1 MLRHI
6 LFAIN
11 LLRAVPAYCAVCLSG
26 AKKLICAE
34 TEGYMWFLETYDGD
48 RFFLRFAWLMWRYD
62 CYRSHV
68 VFRCSQASAMC
79 SYLIRLLYPPKKDME
94 LLGQIGEGLVIYHGH
109 GTVIAPYSIGKNF
122 SVYQGVTIGRNAKP
136 GREINNP
143 IIGDNVT
150 VFTNAVVAGGITIG
164 DNVTIG
170 AGAVVMKD
178 VPPTAS
184 SWESLRHPG
193 KAALRCLRIQIHTKH
208 PVVTRQPD
216 VNVSK
221 TSQRKAARRRPGRA
235 RSRLSDPLFQKVFG
249 LLK

>member
-48 RFFLRFAWLMWRYD
+48 NFFLRFAWLMWRYD

-68 VFRCSQASAMC
+68 VFRCSQASTMC

-94 LLGQIGEGLVIYHGH
+94 VLGQIGEGLVIYHGH

-136 GREINNP
+136 GREINNSIKNLAEESSP
-143 IIGDNVT
+143 QAARACAQQT
-150 VFTNAVVAGGITIG
+150 VRPFISKGLWPSEI
-164 DNVTIG
+164 
-170 AGAVVMKD
+170 
-178 VPPTAS
+178 S
-184 SWESLRHPG
+184 E
-193 KAALRCLRIQIHTKH
+193 KARRSVLFL
-208 PVVTRQPD
+208 VTRRGFEPR
-216 VNVSK
+216 
-221 TSQRKAARRRPGRA
+221 THC
-235 RSRLSDPLFQKVFG
+235 
-249 LLK
+249 LKGSCSAN

>member
-1 MLRHI
+1 MLRRI

-11 LLRAVPAYCAVCLSG
+11 LLRAMPAYCAVCLSG

-48 RFFLRFAWLMWRYD
+48 NFFLRFAWLMWRYD

-68 VFRCSQASAMC
+68 VFRCSQASTMC
-79 SYLIRLLYPPKKDME
+79 SYLVRLLYPPKKDME
-94 LLGQIGEGLVIYHGH
+94 VLGEIGEGLVIYHGH
-109 GTVIAPYSIGKNF
+109 GTVIAPYRIGKNF

-170 AGAVVMKD
+170 RGCRGDEGRSRQQHRHGK
-178 VPPTAS
+178 
-184 SWESLRHPG
+184 SLRHPG
-193 KAALRCLRIQIHTKH
+193 KAALRRLRIQIHTKH
-208 PVVTRQPD
+208 PAAARQPD
-216 VNVSK
+216 VYVSY
-221 TSQRKAARRRPGRA
+221 
-235 RSRLSDPLFQKVFG
+235 
-249 LLK
+249 

>member
-1 MLRHI
+1 MLRRI

-11 LLRAVPAYCAVCLSG
+11 LLRAMPAYCAVCLSG

-68 VFRCSQASAMC
+68 VFRCSQASTMC

-94 LLGQIGEGLVIYHGH
+94 VLGEIGEGLVIYHGH

-178 VPPTAS
+178 VPANS
-184 SWESLRHPG
+184 IVMGLSL
-193 KAALRCLRIQIHTKH
+193 IHI
-208 PVVTRQPD
+208 
-216 VNVSK
+216 
-221 TSQRKAARRRPGRA
+221 
-235 RSRLSDPLFQKVFG
+235 
-249 LLK
+249 

>member
-48 RFFLRFAWLMWRYD
+48 NFFLRFAWLMWRYD

-94 LLGQIGEGLVIYHGH
+94 VLGE
-109 GTVIAPYSIGKNF
+109 
-122 SVYQGVTIGRNAKP
+122 
-136 GREINNP
+136 
-143 IIGDNVT
+143 
-150 VFTNAVVAGGITIG
+150 
-164 DNVTIG
+164 
-170 AGAVVMKD
+170 M
-178 VPPTAS
+178 
-184 SWESLRHPG
+184 
-193 KAALRCLRIQIHTKH
+193 
-208 PVVTRQPD
+208 
-216 VNVSK
+216 
-221 TSQRKAARRRPGRA
+221 AR
-235 RSRLSDPLFQKVFG
+235 DW
-249 LLK
+249 

>member
-1 MLRHI
+1 MLRRI

-11 LLRAVPAYCAVCLSG
+11 LLRAMPAYCAVCLSG

-178 VPPTAS
+178 VPATAS
-184 SWESLRHPG
+184 SWEIPASSG
-193 KAALRCLRIQIHTKH
+193 KSSPPAFENTDTYETSGCHTTAGCQRVKNLAEESRPQAANK
-208 PVVTRQPD
+208 
-216 VNVSK
+216 S
-221 TSQRKAARRRPGRA
+221 
-235 RSRLSDPLFQKVFG
+235 
-249 LLK
+249 

>member
-11 LLRAVPAYCAVCLSG
+11 LLRAMPAYCAVCLSG

-94 LLGQIGEGLVIYHGH
+94 VLGEIGEGLVIYHGH

-150 VFTNAVVAGGITIG
+150 VFTNAVVAGALPSGT
-164 DNVTIG
+164 TSPS
-170 AGAVVMKD
+170 AR
-178 VPPTAS
+178 VP
-184 SWESLRHPG
+184 W
-193 KAALRCLRIQIHTKH
+193 
-208 PVVTRQPD
+208 
-216 VNVSK
+216 
-221 TSQRKAARRRPGRA
+221 
-235 RSRLSDPLFQKVFG
+235 
-249 LLK
+249 

>member
-11 LLRAVPAYCAVCLSG
+11 LLRAMPAYCAVCLSG

-34 TEGYMWFLETYDGD
+34 TEGY
-48 RFFLRFAWLMWRYD
+48 MWRYD

-178 VPPTAS
+178 VPANSIVMGNPCVIR
-184 SWESLRHPG
+184 E
-193 KAALRCLRIQIHTKH
+193 K
-208 PVVTRQPD
+208 QPSG
-216 VNVSK
+216 V
-221 TSQRKAARRRPGRA
+221 
-235 RSRLSDPLFQKVFG
+235 
-249 LLK
+249 

>member
-11 LLRAVPAYCAVCLSG
+11 LLRAMPAYCAVCLSG

-68 VFRCSQASAMC
+68 VFRCSQASTMC

-94 LLGQIGEGLVIYHGH
+94 VLGQIGEGLVIYHGH

-150 VFTNAVVAGGITIG
+150 VFTNAVVAGGDYHRGQRDHWRGCRG
-164 DNVTIG
+164 DEG
-170 AGAVVMKD
+170 
-178 VPPTAS
+178 
-184 SWESLRHPG
+184 
-193 KAALRCLRIQIHTKH
+193 
-208 PVVTRQPD
+208 
-216 VNVSK
+216 
-221 TSQRKAARRRPGRA
+221 
-235 RSRLSDPLFQKVFG
+235 RSR
-249 LLK
+249 

>member
-1 MLRHI
+1 MLRRI

-11 LLRAVPAYCAVCLSG
+11 LLRAMPAYCAVCLSG

-79 SYLIRLLYPPKKDME
+79 SYLHKAALSAQE
-94 LLGQIGEGLVIYHGH
+94 GH
-109 GTVIAPYSIGKNF
+109 GTSGTDRRRTGDLPRPRNGDPPYSIGKNF

-178 VPPTAS
+178 VPANSIVMGNPCVIR
-184 SWESLRHPG
+184 E
-193 KAALRCLRIQIHTKH
+193 K
-208 PVVTRQPD
+208 QPSG
-216 VNVSK
+216 V
-221 TSQRKAARRRPGRA
+221 
-235 RSRLSDPLFQKVFG
+235 
-249 LLK
+249 

>member
-11 LLRAVPAYCAVCLSG
+11 LLRAMPAYCAVCLSG
-26 AKKLICAE
+26 AKKLVCAE

-94 LLGQIGEGLVIYHGH
+94 GLGEIGEGLVIYHGH

-178 VPPTAS
+178 VPANSIVMGNPCVIR
-184 SWESLRHPG
+184 E
-193 KAALRCLRIQIHTKH
+193 K
-208 PVVTRQPD
+208 QPSG
-216 VNVSK
+216 V
-221 TSQRKAARRRPGRA
+221 
-235 RSRLSDPLFQKVFG
+235 
-249 LLK
+249 

>member
-1 MLRHI
+1 MLRRI

-11 LLRAVPAYCAVCLSG
+11 LLRAMPAYCAVCLSG

-150 VFTNAVVAGGITIG
+150 VFTNAVVAGGHYHRGQRHHRRGCRG
-164 DNVTIG
+164 DEG
-170 AGAVVMKD
+170 RSRQQHRHGK
-178 VPPTAS
+178 
-184 SWESLRHPG
+184 SLRHPG

-208 PVVTRQPD
+208 PAAARQPD

-221 TSQRKAARRRPGRA
+221 TSQRKAARRR
-235 RSRLSDPLFQKVFG
+235 QIN
-249 LLK
+249 LKSFCVGACT

>member
-1 MLRHI
+1 MLRRI

-11 LLRAVPAYCAVCLSG
+11 LLRAMPAYCAVCLSG

-68 VFRCSQASAMC
+68 VFRCSQASTMC

-94 LLGQIGEGLVIYHGH
+94 VLGEIGEGLVIYHGH
-109 GTVIAPYSIGKNF
+109 GTVQHRKELFRLS
-122 SVYQGVTIGRNAKP
+122 GRHHRTK
-136 GREINNP
+136 RE
-143 IIGDNVT
+143 
-150 VFTNAVVAGGITIG
+150 A
-164 DNVTIG
+164 G
-170 AGAVVMKD
+170 AGDQQPHHWRQRDGLHQRGGRRGHYHRGQRHHRRGCRGDEGRSRQQHRHGK
-178 VPPTAS
+178 
-184 SWESLRHPG
+184 SLRHLG
-193 KAALRCLRIQIHTKH
+193 KAAIRCLRIQIHTKH

-216 VNVSK
+216 VYVSK

>member
-1 MLRHI
+1 MLRRI

-11 LLRAVPAYCAVCLSG
+11 LLRAMPAYCAVCLSG

-48 RFFLRFAWLMWRYD
+48 NFFLRFAWLMWRYD

-68 VFRCSQASAMC
+68 VFRCSQASTMC
-79 SYLIRLLYPPKKDME
+79 SYLVRLLYPPKKDME
-94 LLGQIGEGLVIYHGH
+94 VLGEIGEGLVIYHGH
-109 GTVIAPYSIGKNF
+109 GTVIAPYRIGKNF

-170 AGAVVMKD
+170 RGCRGDEGRSRQQHRHGK
-178 VPPTAS
+178 
-184 SWESLRHPG
+184 SLRHPG
-193 KAALRCLRIQIHTKH
+193 KAALRCLRIQIDTKH
-208 PVVTRQPD
+208 PIVTRQPD
-216 VNVSK
+216 VYVSY
-221 TSQRKAARRRPGRA
+221 
-235 RSRLSDPLFQKVFG
+235 
-249 LLK
+249 